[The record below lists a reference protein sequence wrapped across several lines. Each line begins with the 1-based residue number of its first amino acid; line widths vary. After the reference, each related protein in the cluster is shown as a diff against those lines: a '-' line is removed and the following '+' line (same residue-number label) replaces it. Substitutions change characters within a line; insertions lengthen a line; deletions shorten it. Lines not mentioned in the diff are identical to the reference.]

1 MSDPL
6 RTLPIAFDRAE
17 RLAKLVGG
25 AALALTL
32 VFGLMN
38 LDQLLR
44 SYLFAFLFFNG
55 LGLGCLSIL
64 LLQHLTGGLWGVTI
78 RRLLEA
84 SRNVLIEWTQ
94 RLRDMAAGE
103 FPAKVTAFRD
113 TMAVHGRYRQP
124 CPACGAPVQ
133 RIVYASNECNY
144 CPRCQTGGKLLAD
157 RALSRLLKKDWPR
170 TIDELEERR
179 H

>member
-84 SRNVLIEWTQ
+84 
-94 RLRDMAAGE
+94 G
-103 FPAKVTAFRD
+103 
-113 TMAVHGRYRQP
+113 
-124 CPACGAPVQ
+124 
-133 RIVYASNECNY
+133 
-144 CPRCQTGGKLLAD
+144 
-157 RALSRLLKKDWPR
+157 SRLLWMSPILFLPIAFGQAKLFEWARPEVVARDPILQHKALYLNQPFFWGRAALYFVAWLAIVHVINKWSLSPSSCF
-170 TIDELEERR
+170 I
-179 H
+179 